1 MDNRALVAFINSDV
15 IGELAERN
23 NIWSFQYSPT
33 WLAHPAR
40 FSLSPHLPLGPDAIV
55 DGGTDRPVQSYFDNL
70 LPEEGARVL
79 LAQDAGIRTPEDAF
93 ALLAHYGAESAGS
106 LTLLPPGRM
115 PDADE
120 VLVPLPDHVLE
131 ARIQALPTVPLSHDA
146 PKKMSLAGAQH
157 KLAVVLKEGA
167 LFEPSG
173 HAPSTHILKPNHQS
187 VDDYPHSV
195 INEWFVMTLAAR
207 VGLDVPAVSRR
218 YVPSPIYLIGRFDRT
233 LQAGEWKRL
242 HAIDGCQ
249 MLNLARVFKYSSWS
263 LESLAK
269 IVDACRAPAAAR
281 VRMFEWLVFCLAVC
295 NGDSHL
301 KNLSVLVEAEGL
313 RLSPHYDLL
322 SDGVYETAGYSNRG
336 RWPGQTAFTAP
347 VAGIT
352 RYAEFT
358 RQHVLGAGQTL
369 GLASRTATR
378 LLDALLEAIP
388 ERADALLREV
398 ELENAAML
406 ETRPELRAI
415 FAGELRCLRAI
426 RHIVIAEM
434 VGRLT

>member
-1 MDNRALVAFINSDV
+1 MDNRMLVAFINSDV

-157 KLAVVLKEGA
+157 KLAVVLKEGV

-218 YVPSPIYLIGRFDRT
+218 YVPSPIYLIERFDRT

-263 LESLAK
+263 LESLAE

-336 RWPGQTAFTAP
+336 RWPGQTEFTAP

-358 RQHVLGAGQTL
+358 REQVLGAGQVL
-369 GLASRTATR
+369 GLAPRTAHR

-388 ERADALLREV
+388 EQADALLRAV
-398 ELENAAML
+398 ELENTTML
-406 ETRPELRAI
+406 EMRPELGAI

>member
-23 NIWSFQYSPT
+23 NIWSFQYSPA

-40 FSLSPHLPLGPDAIV
+40 FALSPHLPLGPDAIV

-93 ALLAHYGAESAGS
+93 ALLAYYGAESAGS

-115 PDADE
+115 PDTDE
-120 VLVPLPDHVLE
+120 MLVPLSDDVLE

-173 HAPSTHILKPNHQS
+173 HTPSTHLLKPNHQS

-207 VGLDVPAVSRR
+207 VGLEVPTVSRR
-218 YVPSPIYLIGRFDRT
+218 YVPSPVYLIERFDRT

-249 MLNLARVFKYSSWS
+249 VLNLARVFKYTSWN
-263 LESLAK
+263 LESLGK
-269 IVDACRAPAAAR
+269 IVDACRASAAAR
-281 VRMFEWLVFCLAVC
+281 VRVFAWLVFCLTVC

-301 KNLSVLVEAEGL
+301 KNLSVLVEADGL

-322 SDGVYETAGYSNRG
+322 SDGVYETAGYSGKG
-336 RWPGQTAFTAP
+336 RWPALTEFTAP
-347 VAGIT
+347 VAGMT

-358 RQHVLGAGQTL
+358 RQHVLGAGRAL
-369 GLASRTATR
+369 GLAPRTAAR
-378 LLDALLEAIP
+378 LLDALLGTIP
-388 ERADALLREV
+388 TQADALLREV
-398 ELENAAML
+398 ELENTAML
-406 ETRPELRAI
+406 ETRPELCAT
-415 FAGELRCLRAI
+415 FAGELQCLRAI

-434 VGRLT
+434 VQRLA